1 MAVAQLEMDRTRGK
15 KTQWD
20 YDIAIVGAGI
30 VGATLACA
38 LKDSGLKLVLIDC
51 KPQDVAASKQQAYAI
66 TLQSGRILS
75 GLGIWQ
81 EISPRRTGVSPVTAF
96 SKISLSDTNQSF
108 VQFRLA
114 DLGTDALGYVAS
126 HGVLL
131 TTLQQSLN
139 QSDNVSWLC
148 PAEVLEVDYQAD
160 AVKIAVNKA
169 GQILWLQTR
178 LLVAA
183 DGGRSPIRA
192 QAGIGTHGWKYW
204 QSCVATTIKPEK
216 CHDNIAYERFW
227 PTGPMG
233 VLPLP
238 GNRCQVVW
246 TAPHAEAKAL
256 QELDE
261 AEFLALL
268 EQRTAGQ
275 LGRLELAGPRFLY
288 PVQLMQSDRYVKPR
302 LALIGDAAHCCHPVG
317 GQGLNMGIRDAAA
330 LAEVLVRAHQQDS
343 DIGDIRILQPYETW
357 RQRENMVILGFT
369 DFLDRIFS
377 NKWIPVVALR
387 RLGLWMLRSFKPF
400 RYLALRLMTGLGGR
414 TPELASKIL
423 EYPAQ

>member
-1 MAVAQLEMDRTRGK
+1 MTITQLKIDNKKGK

-38 LKDSGLKLVLIDC
+38 LKDSGLKILLIDI
-51 KPQDVAASKQQAYAI
+51 KPQEVAASKQQAYAI
-66 TLQSGRILS
+66 TLLSGRILS
-75 GLGIWQ
+75 GLGQWQ
-81 EISPRRTGVSPVTAF
+81 EISKKVTTF
-96 SKISLSDTNQSF
+96 SQISLSDTNQSF
-108 VQFRLA
+108 VQFRPA
-114 DLGTDALGYVAS
+114 DLGTPGLGYVAS
-126 HGVLL
+126 HRVLL
-131 TTLQQSLN
+131 TSLQQSLN

-169 GQILWLQTR
+169 GERLSLQTR

-183 DGGRSPIRA
+183 DGSRSPIRA
-192 QAGIGTHGWKYW
+192 RAGIGTHGWKYW

-275 LGRLELAGPRFLY
+275 LGRLQLAGPRVLY
-288 PVQLMQSDRYVKPR
+288 PVQLMQSERYVKPR

-330 LAEVLVRAHQQDS
+330 LAELLAKAHQTDS
-343 DIGDIRILQPYETW
+343 DIGDIRILQPYENW

-377 NKWIPVVALR
+377 NNWIPVVALR

-414 TPELASKIL
+414 TPELASSIL

>member
-1 MAVAQLEMDRTRGK
+1 MAVAQLEIPSTREQ

-38 LKDSGLKLVLIDC
+38 LKDSGLKLVSIDLL
-51 KPQDVAASKQQAYAI
+51 PQELAASKQQAYAL
-66 TLQSGRILS
+66 TLLSGRILS
-75 GLGIWQ
+75 GLGLWS
-81 EISPRRTGVSPVTAF
+81 EILPHVTTF
-96 SKISLSDTNQSF
+96 RQISLSDTNQSF

-126 HGVLL
+126 HRVLL

-139 QSDNVSWLC
+139 QSDNITWLC

-169 GQILWLQTR
+169 GQRLWLQTR

-204 QSCVATTIKPEK
+204 QSCVSTTIKPEK

-275 LGRLELAGPRFLY
+275 LGRLELAIPRALY

-330 LAEVLVRAHQQDS
+330 LAELLVRAHQTDS
-343 DIGDIRILQPYETW
+343 DIGDIRILQPYENW

-377 NKWIPVVALR
+377 NNWIPVVALR
-387 RLGLWMLRSFKPF
+387 RLGLWMLRSFRPF

-414 TPELASKIL
+414 SPELARRSRQETHRKLKI
-423 EYPAQ
+423 EN

>member
-1 MAVAQLEMDRTRGK
+1 MAAVQLEMDSTK
-15 KTQWD
+15 ENTTQLD

-38 LKDSGLKLVLIDC
+38 LKDSGLRIVLIDI
-51 KPQDVAASKQQAYAI
+51 KPQEVAASKLQAYAI
-66 TLQSGRILS
+66 TLLSGRILS
-75 GLGIWQ
+75 GLGLWR
-81 EISPRRTGVSPVTAF
+81 EILPQVTTF
-96 SKISLSDTNQSF
+96 RQINLSDTNQSF
-108 VQFRLA
+108 VQFRPA
-114 DLGTDALGYVAS
+114 DIDTPALGYVAS
-126 HGVLL
+126 HQVLL

-139 QSDNVSWLC
+139 QSDRISWLC
-148 PAEVLEVDYQAD
+148 PAEVLEVDDQAD
-160 AVKIAVNKA
+160 AVQIAVRKA
-169 GQILWLQTR
+169 GTKLCLQTR
-178 LLVAA
+178 LVVAA
-183 DGGRSPIRA
+183 DGSRSPIRA

-204 QSCVATTIKPEK
+204 QSCVATIIKPEK
-216 CHDNIAYERFW
+216 CHNNIAYERFW

-268 EQRTAGQ
+268 EQRTASQ
-275 LGRLELAGPRFLY
+275 LGRLELAGPRLLY

-330 LAEVLVRAHQQDS
+330 LAEVIAKAHQQGE
-343 DIGDIRILQPYETW
+343 DIGDIRILQSYETW
-357 RQRENMVILGFT
+357 RQRENLAILGFT

-377 NKWIPVVALR
+377 NNWIPVVALR
-387 RLGLWMLRSFKPF
+387 RLGLWMLRSFRAF

-423 EYPAQ
+423 EYPAL